1 MRLLFL
7 TNLYPPHGQ
16 GGYEEWCHE
25 VAVALRGRQ
34 HEVRVLTST
43 NRLAEVTTA
52 DPPWVRR
59 ELHLE
64 MAFASLRNG
73 VEFFTKRRRR
83 EAENLATLRTH
94 VQHFQP
100 DALVIWGM
108 WNMVRSVPVLA
119 EQLLPGRVVYY
130 MGDYWPTLPN
140 QFEYYW
146 QAPGLRW
153 YTQVPKQILGFFAK
167 AILQTETRPQ
177 PRFERVLFPTAYV
190 ERELRGQ
197 GIIAQASQV
206 LYGAAQTTPY
216 VQAATAT
223 KAGTGADQPAD
234 PAATKVQLLW
244 VGRVRADKGTHLAL
258 KALAQVVHDEQLTN
272 VQLTIVGQGE
282 ADYRT
287 YIDYLIR
294 RHRLEAYVTMLGP
307 LPKAALPTLY
317 ASADIFLFTSTWAE
331 PFGRVVVEAMA
342 AGAAVVGASVGGTA
356 EILHDEENAL
366 TFPPNDEAALA
377 AQLIRL
383 VRSPQLRSQ
392 LAVAGQRTAVE
403 KFDMQRMATEI
414 ELYLQQMIRS
424 ADTLN

>member
-25 VAVALRGRQ
+25 VAVALQ
-34 HEVRVLTST
+34 ASEHEVRVLTST

-64 MAFASLRNG
+64 MEFASLRNG
-73 VEFFTKRRRR
+73 VAFFTKRRQR

-94 VQHFQP
+94 VQQFQP

-108 WNMVRSVPVLA
+108 WNMVRSLPVLA

-146 QAPGLRW
+146 QAPGLHW
-153 YTQVPKQILGFFAK
+153 YTQVPKQILGFFAR
-167 AILQTETRPQ
+167 AILQTEERPQ
-177 PRFERVLFPTAYV
+177 PRFARVLFPTAYV
-190 ERELRGQ
+190 ETELQRQ
-197 GIIAQASQV
+197 GIFAQAGQV
-206 LYGAAQTTPY
+206 LYGAANTAPY
-216 VQAATAT
+216 MQAA
-223 KAGTGADQPAD
+223 KAKAYSAGQAD
-234 PAATKVQLLW
+234 PGAATVHLLW

-258 KALAQVVHDEQLTN
+258 KALAHVVHEEQLTN
-272 VQLTIVGQGE
+272 VQLTIVGHGE

-307 LPKAALPTLY
+307 LPKAELPARY
-317 ASADIFLFTSTWAE
+317 ANADIFLFTSTWAE

-342 AGAAVVGASVGGTA
+342 AGAVVIGAAVGGTA
-356 EILHDEENAL
+356 EILRDNENAL
-366 TFPPNDEAALA
+366 TFPPNDEGMLA
-377 AQLIRL
+377 AQIVRL

-424 ADTLN
+424 ADALK